1 MTELR
6 ITAVRSL
13 RLGGRIVG
21 WSDSDAASARD
32 VVTVTGLQDLERSG
46 QIKVTV
52 DFDDGSKGEM
62 KLYPNK
68 KLRRV
73 VQPDEEPGG
82 TVMVSGDDL
91 WKFVGENFSDPQGS
105 GDKFVITGFKR
116 PNPRDGSVWIGLK
129 SHTSDRMFNAQY
141 RSDAHISC
149 LRTRSARNT
158 RHTGDLTGPDHRKA
172 GPRDEHRRSV
182 EHCPR

>member
-62 KLYPNK
+62 KLYPDK

-73 VQPDEEPGG
+73 VQPDEEPERH
-82 TVMVSGDDL
+82 VWSLAMISEEC
-91 WKFVGENFSDPQGS
+91 VGENFSDPQG
-105 GDKFVITGFKR
+105 GG
-116 PNPRDGSVWIGLK
+116 
-129 SHTSDRMFNAQY
+129 
-141 RSDAHISC
+141 IS
-149 LRTRSARNT
+149 S
-158 RHTGDLTGPDHRKA
+158 
-172 GPRDEHRRSV
+172 
-182 EHCPR
+182 